1 MNKYS
6 TISVPVEV
14 KRILE
19 EAKGEEEWGDFLLK
33 LYMEAK
39 RLKAKESFEKLAEK
53 LTEEEIESIL
63 KSREEFR
70 KRFELR

>member
-1 MNKYS
+1 MNRYT
-6 TISVPVEV
+6 TISVPAEV

-63 KSREEFR
+63 KSRKEFR
-70 KRFELR
+70 KRFKLR